1 MGAPQTGEDT
11 VIDRLLE
18 LAVHTNM
25 ASEAVVEAA
34 EQLTVL
40 RPEDPGS
47 AAADAWSQVMD
58 GLMALNVQLGC
69 MERVL
74 RSIMRESAPPP
85 MRASGSH

>member
-1 MGAPQTGEDT
+1 MDAPRTGEDG
-11 VIDRLLE
+11 VVDRLLE
-18 LAVHTNM
+18 LAVHMNM

-34 EQLTVL
+34 EQLTAL

-74 RSIMRESAPPP
+74 RTVMRESAPVPV
-85 MRASGSH
+85 RASGSH